1 MAQRGYRYYVVS
13 RCVFVHTDLFIWS
26 VRKSK
31 MSFRLSVAL
40 VWRVVDGDVSI
51 LVYAYAEESDNTS
64 HVSKRGRRYTCY

>member
-13 RCVFVHTDLFIWS
+13 RWVFVHTDLFIWS
-26 VRKSK
+26 VRKRK
-31 MSFRLSVAL
+31 MLFRLSVAL

-64 HVSKRGRRYTCY
+64 HVSKRVRRYTCY